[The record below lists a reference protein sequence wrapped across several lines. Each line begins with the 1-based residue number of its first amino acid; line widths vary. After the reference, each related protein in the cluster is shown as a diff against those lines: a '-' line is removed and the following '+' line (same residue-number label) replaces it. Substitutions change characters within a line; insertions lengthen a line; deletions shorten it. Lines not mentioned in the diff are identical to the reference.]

1 MIKQYCFILGK
12 TPILSIAEIFS
23 LERLF
28 GLDFKIIDLTS
39 EILVIETEELPVEK
53 WQSRLGGTVKIG
65 EMAHEFE
72 KEDDLLQF
80 SNLKNIKSLF
90 NQSERKIVFGFS
102 LYGERVKYLKDRFN
116 EIGLNLKRELQNN
129 GFKARFVY
137 APENQLSSV
146 QIGRNKMIDK
156 GAEILI
162 ISGIHGFYLGRTL
175 SIQDYQDYSQKDYGR
190 PKRDMESGLLPPKL
204 AKIMLNLSGAKP
216 SDKILD
222 PFCGSGTILQEAV
235 LMGNQN
241 VICSDIDKEKI
252 IDIQENINWLFKEY
266 NNLKRNDYN
275 LRVYQSDVKE
285 LTGHI
290 SPLTIDAIV
299 SEPYL
304 GPALRS
310 KPASAK
316 ISKII
321 QELEALYLAAF
332 HAFKIIL
339 KQGGRVVII
348 FPLFRSEDSV
358 FTLKILET
366 LVQKGFSRLN
376 PVPDKASFF
385 AKIGPTAR
393 GSLIYQRPDQKVERE
408 IFIFEKNV

>member
-1 MIKQYCFILGK
+1 MTKYCFILGK
-12 TPILSIAEIFS
+12 TPILSISEIFS
-23 LERLF
+23 LEKLF

-39 EILVIETEELPVEK
+39 EMLIVETEKLAVDI
-53 WQSRLGGTVKIG
+53 WQSRLGGTIKIG
-65 EMAHEFE
+65 EITDSYENAE
-72 KEDDLLQF
+72 DLLK
-80 SNLKNIKSLF
+80 SINLDHLLSLF

-102 LYGERVKYLKDRFN
+102 LYGERVKYLNERFN
-116 EIGLNLKRELQNN
+116 EIGMSFKKDLQSR
-129 GFKARFVY
+129 GFKSRFIY
-137 APENQLSSV
+137 ALDGPLSSV

-162 ISGIHGFYLGRTL
+162 VSGIHGFYLGKTL
-175 SIQDYQDYSQKDYGR
+175 TIQDYRDYSQKDYGR

-216 SDKILD
+216 SNKILD

-235 LMGNQN
+235 LMGNKN
-241 VICSDIDKEKI
+241 IICSDIDKDKI
-252 IDIQENINWLFKEY
+252 TDIQENINWLFKKY

-275 LRVYQSDVKE
+275 LRIYQSDVKV

-304 GPALRS
+304 GPALRG

-316 ISKII
+316 IAKII
-321 QELEALYLAAF
+321 TELEALYLAAF
-332 HAFKIIL
+332 DAFKIIL
-339 KQGGRVVII
+339 KQGSRVVII
-348 FPLFRSEDSV
+348 FPLFRNEDNV
-358 FTLKILET
+358 FTLRILEA
-366 LVQKGFSRLN
+366 LAQKGFSRQN
-376 PVPDKASFF
+376 PIPDKASFF

-408 IFIFEKNV
+408 IFIFEKNA